1 MLLLSISILSF
12 NLEPAELYNFPIYAF
27 ECGPCEIDIESTFEN
42 ELSAVYSDHKDSE
55 TKISITVH
63 NVKTYYSNKL
73 FNKVESNNYVVNWIS
88 DFDSVQ
94 ERGSYTSTD
103 SSNETNFRQ
112 RWMRRMF
119 MTPSEYKAYYNNVNH
134 KFGSKATDVDEN
146 NISDE

>member
-1 MLLLSISILSF
+1 MFL
-12 NLEPAELYNFPIYAF
+12 NPATIPPIPAIV
-27 ECGPCEIDIESTFEN
+27 GNAPNVST
-42 ELSAVYSDHKDSE
+42 SP
-55 TKISITVH
+55 TIT
-63 NVKTYYSNKL
+63 SNKL

-134 KFGSKATDVDEN
+134 KFGSKATDVDGN
-146 NISDE
+146 NKSDE